1 MSDANKPALKAAND
15 NPWYCLATMY
25 DELPA
30 QERDVLVVKNRLAW
44 NRWIATGLSDEG
56 RASLVKNG
64 FPEPE
69 LAPLSPE
76 EERAFCR
83 AFAVRTGRKEELPP
97 EPAATPDFT
106 FTQFD
111 RNVEFQGFLLR
122 DADFKSA
129 VFSGG
134 ADFTS
139 ATFFDA
145 NFSSALFSGG
155 AIFKSAT
162 FSGHTAFNSATF
174 AGADFDS
181 ATFSDYAAFVSAK
194 FSYEAYFNSTTFS
207 GPANFCEAT
216 FSYHTAFNSARFRG
230 GAEFNSTTFSKTA
243 HFISATFSDDAYFH
257 WATFSDAMFTS
268 ATFSGRTSFLGA
280 KFSNLASSSAT
291 FSGETSFHLVTI
303 SNFADFGSATFSNY
317 AIFGSTK
324 FTGEDP
330 TFSKSADFSSATFSK
345 LACFGSANFSKS
357 AEFISA
363 TFAGPTDLSS
373 IKFCGD
379 ANFASARFSAWST
392 LSTQTS
398 LRERRSPEQSLETR
412 CPIFAGRQCTRP
424 PNGMAQFGQSP
435 GTTEMPR
442 NRRSMPMN
450 ASSRRWSASRSTRM
464 SSVFFGKELRARR
477 RLESPLSAARLLN
490 FLYEALSD
498 YGQSIGRAASL
509 DRGVFCN
516 RLFCFCWYARVQWNA
531 PDQSGCGGLEFCKYF
546 LIPAHQARNHDA

>member
-1 MSDANKPALKAAND
+1 
-15 NPWYCLATMY
+15 MY

-44 NRWIATGLSDEG
+44 NRWIAAGLSDEG

-83 AFAVRTGRKEELPP
+83 AFAVRTGRKKELPP
-97 EPAATPDFT
+97 EPAANPDFT

-111 RNVEFQGFLLR
+111 RNLEFQGFLLR

-216 FSYHTAFNSARFRG
+216 FSYHTAFNSARFCG

-257 WATFSDAMFTS
+257 WATFSDAMFSS

-303 SNFADFGSATFSNY
+303 SNFADF
-317 AIFGSTK
+317 
-324 FTGEDP
+324 
-330 TFSKSADFSSATFSK
+330 SSATFSK
-345 LACFGSANFSKS
+345 LADFGSANFSKS

-379 ANFASARFSAWST
+379 ANFASARFSDVVNFLDTKFAA
-392 LSTQTS
+392 
-398 LRERRSPEQSLETR
+398 ERRSPEQSLETR

-435 GTTEMPR
+435 RTTEMPR

-464 SSVFFGKELRARR
+464 SSVFFRKGLRARR
-477 RLESPLSAARLLN
+477 RLESPLSATRLLN

-498 YGQSIGRAASL
+498 YGQSIGRPLLWIVVSFAIGYFFAGTPVFNGTHLTRAGAVALSFANIFSSL
-509 DRGVFCN
+509 PIRREIMTPEMIAG
-516 RLFCFCWYARVQWNA
+516 YM
-531 PDQSGCGGLEFCKYF
+531 G
-546 LIPAHQARNHDA
+546 